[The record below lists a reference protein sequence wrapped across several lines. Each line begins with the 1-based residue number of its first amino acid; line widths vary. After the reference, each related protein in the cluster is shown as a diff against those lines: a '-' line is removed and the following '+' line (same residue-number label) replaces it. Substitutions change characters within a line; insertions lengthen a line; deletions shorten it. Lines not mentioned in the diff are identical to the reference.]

1 MNVDEGRRRGPHVAG
16 PRWFIDG
23 WEDSPF
29 DPVPESDEG
38 AVSGITNENYWLW
51 ALKQLSK

>member
-1 MNVDEGRRRGPHVAG
+1 MNVIMDEGRRRGPHVAG

-38 AVSGITNENYWLW
+38 AVSGITNENYWL
-51 ALKQLSK
+51 